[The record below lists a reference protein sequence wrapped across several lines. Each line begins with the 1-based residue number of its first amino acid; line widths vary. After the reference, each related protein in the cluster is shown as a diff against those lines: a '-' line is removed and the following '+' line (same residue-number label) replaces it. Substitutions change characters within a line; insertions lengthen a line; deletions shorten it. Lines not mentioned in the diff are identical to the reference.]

1 MTSSC
6 HTQGIMTDSI
16 SPSPEA
22 THHIDEAKLRLI
34 TYLVTGTLFM
44 EVLDGTIIATALPEM
59 ARSFDVSA
67 ADLNLG
73 MSAYLL
79 ALGVFIPLS
88 SWIADRFSVRLVFA
102 TAIACFTLSSA
113 LCGTAT
119 AFVPFVA
126 LRALQGASGALMV
139 PVGRIIVLRYTPQ
152 ERLMTAISNMV
163 WPALVAPVLGP
174 PLGGF
179 LTTHASWRWIF
190 YLNVPLGLAAFAL
203 ALLLVPNARRMIA
216 QPFDWIGFAICG
228 TGTFAIL
235 LGIERLASGIDLP
248 SVIVTIGGISF
259 VAAAVRHF
267 HIAAS
272 PMLRLDPLKVLT
284 FRTSVLGGSVYKMA
298 VGSVPFLMPLMLQSG
313 FGYTPSQAG
322 LLMLALFAGNLGMK
336 VITTRLLRSFG
347 YRSVLIAN
355 GSLCILTIAA
365 CALMQQTTAVPVLVV
380 ILVLSGMTRSMQFTA
395 LGTLAF
401 ADLRPSD
408 RSNANSLADTVS
420 QVSTAAGISIAAM
433 FVRLAG
439 QNKSYLDVM
448 GEGSEYRVAFVM
460 MAIVAAFGLSSF
472 ARLPKEAGNHFVAR
486 R

>member
-1 MTSSC
+1 
-6 HTQGIMTDSI
+6 MTDLI
-16 SPSPEA
+16 SPSPSA
-22 THHIDEAKLRLI
+22 VHQIGEAKLRLI

-44 EVLDGTIIATALPEM
+44 EVLDGTIIATALPDM
-59 ARSFDVSA
+59 AHSFKVSA
-67 ADLNLG
+67 TELNLG

-102 TAIACFTLSSA
+102 AAIASFTLSSA

-119 AFVPFVA
+119 EFVPFVA

-139 PVGRIIVLRYTPQ
+139 PVGRIVVLRYTPQ

-174 PLGGF
+174 PIGGF

-190 YLNVPLGLAAFAL
+190 YLNVPLGLVAL
-203 ALLLVPNARRMIA
+203 VLAVLVVPNARRMTA
-216 QPFDWIGFAICG
+216 HPFDWIGFAICG
-228 TGTFAIL
+228 AGTFTIL

-248 SVIVTIGGISF
+248 SLIVTIGGF
-259 VAAAVRHF
+259 AFLAAAIRHF
-267 HIAAS
+267 QRVEG
-272 PMLRLDPLKVLT
+272 PMLRLDPLKVST
-284 FRTSVLGGSVYKMA
+284 YRASVLGGSVYKMA

-313 FGYTPSQAG
+313 FGYTASQAG
-322 LLMLALFAGNLGMK
+322 LLMLTLFAGNLGMK
-336 VITTRLLRSFG
+336 MVTTRLLRIFG

-355 GSLCILTIAA
+355 GSLCILTIGA
-365 CALMQQTTAVPVLVV
+365 CALMQQTTAVPLLVL

-401 ADLRPSD
+401 ADLVPSE
-408 RSNANSLADTVS
+408 RSNANCLADTIS

-439 QNKSYLDVM
+439 QNASYLSAL
-448 GEGSEYRVAFVM
+448 GEGSAYRVTFVV
-460 MAIVAAFGLSSF
+460 MAVVAALGLRSF
-472 ARLPKEAGNHFVAR
+472 FRLPAEAGNHFVAR